1 MSVET
6 LLKQLERER
15 QYEMANV
22 WEYGSRAQEAR
33 CHDDYDEAKEYQ
45 AYHDES
51 YKRVEQLDMIIKEIK
66 KRVS

>member
-1 MSVET
+1 MTVEE

-15 QYEMANV
+15 KYEMVDV
-22 WEYGSRAQEAR
+22 WEYGSRAQEAIN
-33 CHDDYDEAKEYQ
+33 HDDYDEAKEYQ
-45 AYHDES
+45 KIHDES